1 MKFGIWIEPEMAN
14 FDSDLLRA
22 HPEYAAVDV
31 ASDPWLSRHQVMLDF
46 ANPEVVYAVYAQLEE
61 VLGKYEIDY
70 VKWDHNRTLEDY
82 FSPSLDPA
90 HQDEFYHRNTLGYYR
105 LADMLTKRF
114 PDIHF
119 QGCASGGGRFDLGT
133 LFYFPEIW
141 TSDENDPVQRLFIQ
155 YGTSFAYPPCVMGRI
170 STTIPSPATA
180 QRRKSH
186 SSGPTAS
193 SSTRAK

>member
-114 PDIHF
+114 
-119 QGCASGGGRFDLGT
+119 
-133 LFYFPEIW
+133 
-141 TSDENDPVQRLFIQ
+141 
-155 YGTSFAYPPCVMGRI
+155 RI
-170 STTIPSPATA
+170 SISRDARAGEAGLTWVRCFIFRKYGPAT
-180 QRRKSH
+180 KTTPSKGCLY
-186 SSGPTAS
+186 STAHRS
-193 SSTRAK
+193 RIRLA